1 MSSTRDVLRF
11 PETDRAQIDDYL
23 PSKSSIAAAHL
34 KSLPHT
40 TLTFATSMD
49 SQITMRPG
57 IGSPLSGPASK
68 AMTHYLRSRH
78 DAILIGVNTA
88 IADNPS
94 LNCRIEGVG
103 GYGGGKS
110 LKGQPRPVIIDP
122 KGRWDFGED
131 SKIFGL
137 VKDGRG
143 KAPWIITTQQENE
156 ISIEKKEFLRAAR
169 GKFIYLSPDH
179 EGRFSWQDIL
189 EALWKEGIASLMIE
203 GGAGIINDML
213 AEGQRFIDG
222 VIVTIAPVWLGKGG
236 VTVLPERENPGKET
250 FRLRGVKWIP
260 LGEDVVCC
268 GRVTDLQLESPTTL

>member
-11 PETDRAQIDDYL
+11 PESDRAQIDDYL
-23 PSKSSIAAAHL
+23 PSKSSIAAAHS
-34 KSLPHT
+34 KSIPYT

-49 SQITMRPG
+49 SQITMSPG

-68 AMTHYLRSRH
+68 AMTHYLRSKH

-88 IADNPS
+88 IADNPN
-94 LNCRIEGVG
+94 LNCRIEG
-103 GYGGGKS
+103 
-110 LKGQPRPVIIDP
+110 GQPRPVIIDP
-122 KGRWDFGED
+122 KGRLEFGED

-143 KAPWIITTQQENE
+143 KAPWIITAKQEDE
-156 ISIEKKEFLRAAR
+156 IEFEGRELLRAAG
-169 GKFIYLSPDH
+169 GKLIYLSPDQ

-189 EALWKEGIASLMIE
+189 EALWKEGIESLMIE

-213 AEGQRFIDG
+213 AEGQGFIDR

-268 GRVTDLQLESPTTL
+268 GRVTEVQRESPVML